1 MTDLRTG
8 IWSELASPAKAIDI
22 YRRNMQRGYLDTID
36 TRLNA
41 GAPPSDE
48 IRALLKGELR
58 AVDGMIAKALPVVTD
73 TVTRRH
79 LQDARD
85 SIAETLDPRAMRTRP
100 GVITL
105 IGGRGVGAAETE
117 QRSVGGR
124 TVRRRKRSVPSFL
137 DGCWQDFT
145 VN

>member
-1 MTDLRTG
+1 
-8 IWSELASPAKAIDI
+8 
-22 YRRNMQRGYLDTID
+22 MQRGYLDTID

-41 GAPPSDE
+41 GVPPSDE

-117 QRSVGGR
+117 QQPSVDER
-124 TVRRRKRSVPSFL
+124 YDEEKDPFAHFSTN
-137 DGCWQDFT
+137 CWQDFT

>member
-1 MTDLRTG
+1 
-8 IWSELASPAKAIDI
+8 
-22 YRRNMQRGYLDTID
+22 MQRGYLDTID

-100 GVITL
+100 GVLTL
-105 IGGRGVGAAETE
+105 VGGRGVGAADPRQLLSGVTIGTTKRRI
-117 QRSVGGR
+117 RSFISRRRAGR
-124 TVRRRKRSVPSFL
+124 TFPAQL
-137 DGCWQDFT
+137 DHCESAICD
-145 VN
+145 